1 MQPIYGTSCLTA
13 RVSAPA
19 CFARQTARPVDAR
32 ARRAK
37 VGRVS
42 IAVSVNR
49 EPPGEH
55 LRLWLAAPCL
65 PQPRT
70 VAAAE
75 KPLHDSSNLCL
86 LLPDDRSPAGASA
99 TLALATRNQ
108 IETWEHRSG
117 ASDDVPR

>member
-32 ARRAK
+32 ARRPK

-42 IAVSVNR
+42 SAVSVNR
-49 EPPGEH
+49 EPPGQH
-55 LRLWLAAPCL
+55 LRLWLAAPYV
-65 PQPRT
+65 PPPRT

-75 KPLHDSSNLCL
+75 KLLNDDPSPCL

-99 TLALATRNQ
+99 ALARATSNQ
-108 IETWEHRSG
+108 IETSEHRSG